1 MNEDI
6 LLTNKSPEI
15 VKIVQEYW
23 GAPIILD
30 QDDLEIIIEEAC
42 RAQVRKVVEWINDN
56 VDGHAGGYWNY
67 GDRVL
72 HEDKWQA
79 LREAAG
85 EGK

>member
-42 RAQVRKVVEWINDN
+42 QAQLLKVVEWLKKNN
-56 VDGHAGGYWNY
+56 LACAGI
-67 GDRVL
+67 GDDLVL

-79 LREAAG
+79 LKQTAG

>member
-42 RAQVRKVVEWINDN
+42 QAQLLKVVD
-56 VDGHAGGYWNY
+56 
-67 GDRVL
+67 
-72 HEDKWQA
+72 
-79 LREAAG
+79 
-85 EGK
+85 